1 MMRTAT
7 EAASRADRI
16 LSASVPVADIIAY
29 LNQDVYLSKRSAAA
43 YCDLGVKKIETA
55 IRLGQVRA
63 FSVGKKILIK
73 RSELDAWIQAGEVT
87 RAPEPQK
94 TDLQDLVGRAIATA
108 QKRRSKP

>member
-1 MMRTAT
+1 M
-7 EAASRADRI
+7 
-16 LSASVPVADIIAY
+16 
-29 LNQDVYLSKRSAAA
+29 SKRSAAA

-63 FSVGKKILIK
+63 YSVGKKILLR

-108 QKRRSKP
+108 RSRRGDR